1 MNKYYFALLVSLI
14 VYLVLDIIEYIVLKH
29 VKKIEFNNFFDYKFN
44 SKKRIEEKRI
54 QMEREKMHIL
64 ERDDN
69 SNAGDDDNF

>member
-1 MNKYYFALLVSLI
+1 MNKYYIILLAFWI
-14 VYLVLDIIEYIVLKH
+14 VYLVLDIIEYVVLKN
-29 VKKIEFNNFFDYKFN
+29 VKKIEFKNFFDYKFN

>member
-1 MNKYYFALLVSLI
+1 MNKYYIILLAFWI
-14 VYLVLDIIEYIVLKH
+14 VYLLLDIIEYIVLKR
-29 VKKIEFNNFFDYKFN
+29 VKKIEFKNFFDYKFN

-54 QMEREKMHIL
+54 QMERDKMHIL

>member
-1 MNKYYFALLVSLI
+1 MNKYYIILLAFWI
-14 VYLVLDIIEYIVLKH
+14 VYLVLDIIEYVVLKN
-29 VKKIEFNNFFDYKFN
+29 VKKIDFKNFFDYKFN

>member
-1 MNKYYFALLVSLI
+1 MNKYYFALLVAWI

-29 VKKIEFNNFFDYKFN
+29 VKKIEFKNFFDYKFN

-64 ERDDN
+64 ERNDN

>member
-1 MNKYYFALLVSLI
+1 MNKYYIILLSFWI
-14 VYLVLDIIEYIVLKH
+14 VYLLLDIIEYIVLKR
-29 VKKIEFNNFFDYKFN
+29 VKKIEFKNFFDYKFN

-64 ERDDN
+64 ERNDN

>member
-1 MNKYYFALLVSLI
+1 MNKYYIILLAFWI
-14 VYLVLDIIEYIVLKH
+14 VYFVLDIIEYVVLKN
-29 VKKIEFNNFFDYKFN
+29 VKKIEFKNFFDYKFN

-69 SNAGDDDNF
+69 SNVGDDDNF

>member
-1 MNKYYFALLVSLI
+1 MNKYYIILLVFWI
-14 VYLVLDIIEYIVLKH
+14 VYLLLDIIEYVVLKK
-29 VKKIEFNNFFDYKFN
+29 VKKIEFKNFFDYKFN
-44 SKKRIEEKRI
+44 LKKRIEEKRI

>member
-1 MNKYYFALLVSLI
+1 MNKYYIISLVFWI

-29 VKKIEFNNFFDYKFN
+29 VKKIEFKNFFDYKFN

>member
-1 MNKYYFALLVSLI
+1 MNKYYITLLVSWI

-29 VKKIEFNNFFDYKFN
+29 VKKIEFKNFFDFKFN
-44 SKKRIEEKRI
+44 AKKRIEEKRI

-69 SNAGDDDNF
+69 LNAGDDDNF

>member
-1 MNKYYFALLVSLI
+1 MNKYYIILLAFWI

-29 VKKIEFNNFFDYKFN
+29 VKKIEFKNFLITNLIQRKEL
-44 SKKRIEEKRI
+44 KKKRI
-54 QMEREKMHIL
+54 QMEREKMHML

>member
-1 MNKYYFALLVSLI
+1 MNKYYIILLAFWT
-14 VYLVLDIIEYIVLKH
+14 VYLVLDIIEYVVLKN
-29 VKKIEFNNFFDYKFN
+29 VKKIEFKNFFDYKFN

-64 ERDDN
+64 EHDDN

>member
-1 MNKYYFALLVSLI
+1 MNKYYIILLAFWI
-14 VYLVLDIIEYIVLKH
+14 VYLLLDIIEYIVLKR
-29 VKKIEFNNFFDYKFN
+29 VKKIDFKNFFDYKFN

-54 QMEREKMHIL
+54 QMERDKMHIL

>member
-1 MNKYYFALLVSLI
+1 MNKYYIILLAFWI
-14 VYLVLDIIEYIVLKH
+14 VYLVLDIIEYVVLKN
-29 VKKIEFNNFFDYKFN
+29 VKKIEFKNFFDYKFN
-44 SKKRIEEKRI
+44 LNKRIEEKRI

>member
-1 MNKYYFALLVSLI
+1 MNKYYIILFAFWI
-14 VYLVLDIIEYIVLKH
+14 VYLVLDIIEYVVLKN
-29 VKKIEFNNFFDYKFN
+29 VKKIEFKNFFDYKFN

-64 ERDDN
+64 EHDDN

>member
-1 MNKYYFALLVSLI
+1 MNKYYIILLSFWI
-14 VYLVLDIIEYIVLKH
+14 VYLLLDIIEYIVLKR
-29 VKKIEFNNFFDYKFN
+29 VKKIEFKNFFDYKFN

-54 QMEREKMHIL
+54 QMERDKMHIL

>member
-1 MNKYYFALLVSLI
+1 MNKYYIILLAFWI
-14 VYLVLDIIEYIVLKH
+14 VYLVLDIIEYVVLKN
-29 VKKIEFNNFFDYKFN
+29 VKKIEFKNFFDYKFN

-64 ERDDN
+64 EHDDN

>member
-1 MNKYYFALLVSLI
+1 MNKYYIILLAFWI

-44 SKKRIEEKRI
+44 FKKRIEEKRI

>member
-1 MNKYYFALLVSLI
+1 MNKYYFALLVAWI

-29 VKKIEFNNFFDYKFN
+29 VKKIEFKNFFDYKFN

>member
-1 MNKYYFALLVSLI
+1 MNKYYFALLVAWI

-29 VKKIEFNNFFDYKFN
+29 VKKIEFKNFFDYKFN

-64 ERDDN
+64 ERNDK

>member
-1 MNKYYFALLVSLI
+1 MNKYYIILFAFWI
-14 VYLVLDIIEYIVLKH
+14 VYLVLDIIEYVVLKN
-29 VKKIEFNNFFDYKFN
+29 VKKIEFKNFFDYKFN

>member
-1 MNKYYFALLVSLI
+1 MNKYYIILLAFWI
-14 VYLVLDIIEYIVLKH
+14 VYLVLDIIEYVVLKN
-29 VKKIEFNNFFDYKFN
+29 VKKIEFKNFFDYKFN
-44 SKKRIEEKRI
+44 LKKRIEEKRI

>member
-1 MNKYYFALLVSLI
+1 MNKYYIILLVFWI
-14 VYLVLDIIEYIVLKH
+14 VYLVLDIIEYVVLKN
-29 VKKIEFNNFFDYKFN
+29 VKKIEFKNFFDYKFN

>member
-1 MNKYYFALLVSLI
+1 MNKYYIILLAFWI
-14 VYLVLDIIEYIVLKH
+14 VYLVLDIIEYFVLKN
-29 VKKIEFNNFFDYKFN
+29 VKKIEFKNFFDYKFN
-44 SKKRIEEKRI
+44 LKKRIEEKRI

>member
-1 MNKYYFALLVSLI
+1 MNKYYIILLAFWI
-14 VYLVLDIIEYIVLKH
+14 VYLVLDIIEYVVLKN
-29 VKKIEFNNFFDYKFN
+29 VKKIEFKNFFDYKFN

-64 ERDDN
+64 GRDDN